1 MPIGKV
7 SKNQRIKVSNVLKES
22 KNQRIKILRL
32 SKNQR
37 IKKFDTVKESKF
49 DTINPRIKE
58 SKYQKTEE
66 SNDKVSEIVLPFDS
80 WIFWCFDT
88 IKCLIL

>member
-37 IKKFDTVKESKF
+37 IKKIILSKIQKF
-49 DTINPRIKE
+49 DTINPIIPDTKSQSIK
-58 SKYQKTEE
+58 KQK
-66 SNDKVSEIVLPFDS
+66 NPMK
-80 WIFWCFDT
+80 
-88 IKCLIL
+88 K